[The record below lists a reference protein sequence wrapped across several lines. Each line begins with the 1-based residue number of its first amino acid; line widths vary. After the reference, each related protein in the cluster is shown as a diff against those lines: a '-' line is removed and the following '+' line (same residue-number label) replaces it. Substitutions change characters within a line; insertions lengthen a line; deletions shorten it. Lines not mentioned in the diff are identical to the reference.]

1 MNDDRPKRES
11 MSIEEATISNMW
23 EIAAI
28 VEVLE
33 RKGLCTKQD
42 LYDIITE
49 FRHKNPRASIPETA
63 FPEPYLLTETE
74 NTIIDGIL
82 ELLNKHGLTCTSRKT
97 CWSAWGESLRWGS
110 GWRRGRRTKSLL
122 GACLRKRKTRDAV
135 TNTPRRLLFTNSESS
150 PIDGGLSVV
159 DDRLENPCG
168 LPVDLD
174 DPVAYLAGLA
184 RHLSPANRSGQPR
197 DRCT

>member
-1 MNDDRPKRES
+1 MALQSLWESILSGNTIPLADHRPKRDA

-49 FRHKNPRASIPETA
+49 FRRKNPRARIPETA

-74 NTIIDGIL
+74 NTIIDDML
-82 ELLNKHGLTCTSRKT
+82 ALLNKHGLTSHQSQNLLER
-97 CWSAWGESLRWGS
+97 L
-110 GWRRGRRTKSLL
+110 GRIIEMGQR
-122 GACLRKRKTRDAV
+122 
-135 TNTPRRLLFTNSESS
+135 
-150 PIDGGLSVV
+150 VV
-159 DDRLENPCG
+159 KETT
-168 LPVDLD
+168 
-174 DPVAYLAGLA
+174 
-184 RHLSPANRSGQPR
+184 H
-197 DRCT
+197 